1 MVFAKT
7 ALQPSERPSG
17 GGYTSDE
24 TPLIPTS
31 KTWAD
36 TIATRLKVQ
45 RTFEILKPIYEDILK
60 RKEVDVVLFAFE
72 QKNICS

>member
-36 TIATRLKVQ
+36 TVATRLKAQ
-45 RTFEILKPIYEDILK
+45 RNFEILKPLYEDILK
-60 RKEVDVVLFAFE
+60 RKEVDAVLVPFE
-72 QKNICS
+72 